1 MRFEAKLMNSK
12 LGKDNPRYK
21 PLHQPSGRSK
31 KKWRNKVMKK
41 TNWYRD
47 GPRDDKD
54 FQQPGSL
61 GGKGNKKSQKYL
73 KTGKSRMNT
82 STVMFVPNT
91 KGGILLKKLKE
102 MEEKLCIL
110 TGFKIKYSESGGT
123 PLANMFN
130 EDMGKGLH
138 CGRDDCPP
146 CDGGEEGKRQ
156 NCRLRSILYETSC
169 LICNPVE
176 NKDNKK
182 NNNKERLGVKPVVH
196 IKKE

>member
-1 MRFEAKLMNSK
+1 M
-12 LGKDNPRYK
+12 
-21 PLHQPSGRSK
+21 
-31 KKWRNKVMKK
+31 
-41 TNWYRD
+41 T
-47 GPRDDKD
+47 
-54 FQQPGSL
+54 
-61 GGKGNKKSQKYL
+61 
-73 KTGKSRMNT
+73 T